1 MSSRRSGLR
10 KSARKGVESSTEN
23 LHSNYESTVDD
34 SEVDATASQ
43 DEAQELMFSQSE
55 GETLQKQNMTRA
67 TAQPCTPPCP
77 STPTA
82 QSTLQKVHQELQC
95 QSKDG
100 QQQQPLTA
108 SENDLTTQGVRVC
121 RELPTKV
128 GNPAHAWV
136 VTCPANTE
144 ETSANNVC
152 AGKAANDVGAGRLHN
167 EQQDADLAHT
177 IAQHDVRMFENN
189 VRNQQRDAAI
199 AAGLVLEEARSL
211 ANQELMRER
220 LDEEHKLCMTNRE
233 LYEERERVAQYI
245 LEAPKEAAT
254 VVRRQLEQAIAEYS
268 SKPAS
273 AVTRVVRAAEPV
285 SQYTTTGS
293 RCTSLERR
301 RIFEKNR
308 SADSD
313 GAGAARAAS
322 QPAMPRLRRI
332 SSIEK
337 VPNGE
342 QRAVEPSID
351 ARLDHIAR
359 RCPENE
365 QLRKDLGRY
374 LSNRPE
380 FNEPL
385 NAPPYN
391 PMRIRSPAGRP
402 NDMTHRQA
410 RKSEYDR
417 VYGKPLYGAYPSS
430 DTDLSEDYTTSQ
442 EDFVTVESRYAGE
455 HGDWR
460 TWPHEKMR
468 LGNKIAKRRMRAR
481 NDGTAIAAPR
491 EHLFM
496 PREAAEHVR
505 RLEDALVRSKQTLA
519 KKERELSEHRAK
531 AGAQK
536 ARQLARDAIGQTL
549 LPSGDD
555 DGFITAQEAS
565 DVNDIAANQGVRGQS
580 QQRSK
585 LTSQR
590 PTSNTYDLRNRS
602 NNANSCEDVQNT
614 ARFMQPTSRMEPPAT
629 QSVSRTVCGA
639 NEVALEVPTFSGGNW
654 ATFLTQFENVAEHYQ
669 WNNREQAVR
678 LHNAIRGDA
687 ANALSIAESKTWSY
701 EKLVEHLEQR
711 HGQNRSYG
719 DVVLELMGRARRPG
733 QRLAD
738 WQDEVYN
745 IVGSASLSE
754 DQKKNTEFFGF
765 VYGLRYQPHMLNK
778 VLSRVED
785 TTIDQAFKQ
794 AKRYE
799 QNNGSNAA
807 GQLMLPAQ
815 VNMLKA
821 LEPSDEQ
828 KLQAAVDPGMAL
840 VSAVQK
846 YQPAGGDDV
855 APAVHKIMEQIKQL
869 GKQVEKRFDTLDQRV
884 TRLEKSATRGGN
896 SQPRG
901 GYRGFN
907 RWRGGPPRNF
917 ERRNDARGA
926 NNRDNDRDQSDWR
939 RGRGRGRGA
948 YSGRGRG
955 SATAGAQNDT
965 RTWQNQAQGPNQAN
979 NNVSANG
986 ANNRANTDA
995 SNNRE

>member
-1 MSSRRSGLR
+1 MSNRRTGLR

-23 LHSNYESTVDD
+23 LHSNYESTVE
-34 SEVDATASQ
+34 SEMDATASQ
-43 DEAQELMFSQSE
+43 DDAIEHLFSQSD
-55 GETLQKQNMTRA
+55 GETLQKQNTNRA
-67 TAQPCTPPCP
+67 TALPCTPPCP

-82 QSTLQKVHQELQC
+82 QNTLQNVHQELQC
-95 QSKDG
+95 QSKDR
-100 QQQQPLTA
+100 PSVLHTE
-108 SENDLTTQGVRVC
+108 SENESLAPSTRIC
-121 RELPTKV
+121 RALPTKV
-128 GNPAHAWV
+128 SNPAKAWV
-136 VTCPANTE
+136 VTCPNAAE
-144 ETSANNVC
+144 EASAQPI
-152 AGKAANDVGAGRLHN
+152 GAGRSQSEERDANLAHAIAR
-167 EQQDADLAHT
+167 QDARA
-177 IAQHDVRMFENN
+177 FEAN
-189 VRNQQRDAAI
+189 VRSQRRDAEV
-199 AAGLVLEEARSL
+199 AAGLVLEEARAL
-211 ANQELMRER
+211 ANKELTRER
-220 LDEEHKLCMTNRE
+220 LDDEQKLCMTNRE
-233 LYEERERVAQYI
+233 LYEERENVAQYI
-245 LEAPKEAAT
+245 LEAPEEAAK
-254 VVRRQLEQAIAEYS
+254 VVQKQLDQAIAEYS

-273 AVTRVVRAAEPV
+273 VVTRVVRATEPV
-285 SQYTTTGS
+285 SCYTAAGS

-301 RIFEKNR
+301 NTSERHR
-308 SADSD
+308 PVDSD

-322 QPAMPRLRRI
+322 QPAMPRLMRI
-332 SSIEK
+332 STLQNQQQSESR
-337 VPNGE
+337 N
-342 QRAVEPSID
+342 VEPSTD

-374 LSNRPE
+374 LSNRPALE
-380 FNEPL
+380 EPL
-385 NAPPYN
+385 HAPPYN
-391 PMRIRSPAGRP
+391 PMRILSPAGRP
-402 NDMTHRQA
+402 ANMTHRQA

-442 EDFVTVESRYAGE
+442 EDFATVESRYAGE
-455 HGDWR
+455 YGDWK
-460 TWPHEKMR
+460 TWPHEKLR
-468 LGNKIAKRRMRAR
+468 LGNKIAKRRMRERAQSEHAA
-481 NDGTAIAAPR
+481 TAVPR

-505 RLEDALVRSKQTLA
+505 RLEDALVRSKQKLA
-519 KKERELSEHRAK
+519 KKERELSQHRAQI
-531 AGAQK
+531 GMQK
-536 ARQLARDAIGQTL
+536 ARQLARDAIAYTSLQ
-549 LPSGDD
+549 SGDD
-555 DGFITAQEAS
+555 DGFVTAQEAT
-565 DVNDIAANQGVRGQS
+565 DAYDTAADQGVRERS

-590 PTSNTYDLRNRS
+590 PAQNTYDLRNRS
-602 NNANSCEDVQNT
+602 NNANSSEGAQTT
-614 ARFMQPTSRMEPPAT
+614 ARLLQPASRIEPPAT

-669 WNNREQAVR
+669 WNDREQAVR

-701 EKLVEHLEQR
+701 QKLVEHLEQR
-711 HGQNRSYG
+711 HGQNQSYG

-745 IVGSASLSE
+745 VVSSASLTES
-754 DQKKNTEFFGF
+754 QKKNTEFFGF

-778 VLSRVED
+778 VLARVEE
-785 TTIDQAFKQ
+785 TTIDEAFKQ

-799 QNNGSNAA
+799 QNNGSKAA

-855 APAVHKIMEQIKQL
+855 APAVNKIMEQIKQL
-869 GKQVEKRFDTLDQRV
+869 GQQVEKRFDTLDQRV
-884 TRLEKSATRGGN
+884 TRLERSAVRGGN

-917 ERRNDARGA
+917 DRRNDARGA
-926 NNRDNDRDQSDWR
+926 NNRENDRDQSDWK

-948 YSGRGRG
+948 YSSRGRG
-955 SATAGAQNDT
+955 SAPADARNDA
-965 RTWQNQAQGPNQAN
+965 RTWPKQAQGSNSTS
-979 NNVSANG
+979 NNVSADG
-986 ANNRANTDA
+986 AANRANADA
-995 SNNRE
+995 TNNRE